1 MKTKIHLYLFLII
14 FAVSCTDLESKQSW
28 LFTDD
33 DFPANERDAETLV
46 AAAAYGAFNAYWG
59 SGFSAGENGWHVISD
74 MCTDVLYCNW
84 GDDRFLPLN
93 AVNFTPNANACTR
106 FYREK
111 IAQLG
116 VATLTYE
123 KIAHV
128 PMPNC
133 IADRG
138 GWLICCSTFM
148 ADCRFPT
155 SKR

>member
-74 MCTDVLYCNW
+74 MCTDVLSCNW

-106 FYREK
+106 F
-111 IAQLG
+111 
-116 VATLTYE
+116 
-123 KIAHV
+123 
-128 PMPNC
+128 
-133 IADRG
+133 
-138 GWLICCSTFM
+138 
-148 ADCRFPT
+148 
-155 SKR
+155 